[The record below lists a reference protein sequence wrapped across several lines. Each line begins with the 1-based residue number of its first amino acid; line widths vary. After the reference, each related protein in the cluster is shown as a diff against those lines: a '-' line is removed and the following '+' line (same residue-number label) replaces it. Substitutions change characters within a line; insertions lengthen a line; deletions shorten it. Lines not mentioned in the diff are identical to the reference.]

1 MTHWLQWQAEYVM
14 EFLGARQSTVF
25 CTFGLVERKV
35 VCLGQLGTVEDH
47 SLGAKDAKPQGAC
60 GP

>member
-1 MTHWLQWQAEYVM
+1 M

-25 CTFGLVERKV
+25 CIFGLVERKV
-35 VCLGQLGTVEDH
+35 VCLGQLGTVEDYN
-47 SLGAKDAKPQGAC
+47 LGAKEAKPQGAC